1 MNLRDISTTHIGMNY
16 FAFMGG
22 IQISAGVNLYVNLY
36 AMNLSTLILSYLII
50 GGLLIFLGGYF
61 STVLMWEASKII
73 KEGEKAVGTVFKEED
88 KMNEKLNETLSIFRI
103 DIKRITKIRMCFY
116 SDVVLTGMGLIL
128 IFLSRIA

>member
-1 MNLRDISTTHIGMNY
+1 MNLRDISTTHVGMNY

-36 AMNLSTLILSYLII
+36 AMNLSTLAISYLII

-61 STVLMWEASKII
+61 LTVLMWEASKII
-73 KEGEKAVGTVFKEED
+73 KEGEKAVGTIFDGEE
-88 KMNEKLNETLSIFRI
+88 KMNEKLSILKI
-103 DIKRITKIRMCFY
+103 DVKGITKIRMCFY
-116 SDVVLTGMGLIL
+116 SDVTLTGIGLTL